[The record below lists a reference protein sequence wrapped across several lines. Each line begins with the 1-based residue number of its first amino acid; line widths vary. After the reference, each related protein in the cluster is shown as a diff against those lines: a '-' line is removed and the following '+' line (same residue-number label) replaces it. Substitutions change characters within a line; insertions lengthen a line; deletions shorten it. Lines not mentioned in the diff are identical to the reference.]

1 MKYDNVKKLKSR
13 IKELQKENEFLQK
26 GIDSREQAHDIAC
39 EQRDRAM
46 AETQELFFLL
56 IYIEAIQ
63 ELIKD
68 DYSSN
73 AKTIKR
79 AIGKFKQELTG
90 GFSSNHLITQLHKNK
105 LDNNS
110 INEIQYEQE
119 KIYGG

>member
-26 GIDSREQAHDIAC
+26 GIDSREEAHNIVS
-39 EQRDRAM
+39 EQRDKAM
-46 AETQELFFLL
+46 ALTQEITFLL
-56 IYIEAIQ
+56 LYIEAIQ

-79 AIGKFKQELTG
+79 AINKFKMELTD
-90 GFSSNHLITQLHKNK
+90 GFAANHLILQF
-105 LDNNS
+105 NNND

-119 KIYGG
+119 KIHGG

>member
-26 GIDSREQAHDIAC
+26 GIDSREDAHNYVC
-39 EQRDRAM
+39 EQRDKSM
-46 AETQELFFLL
+46 ALTQEITFLL
-56 IYIEAIQ
+56 LYIEAIQ

-79 AIGKFKQELTG
+79 AIGKFKQELTD
-90 GFSSNHLITQLHKNK
+90 GFSSNHLITQLNKNK

-110 INEIQYEQE
+110 INDINL
-119 KIYGG
+119 

>member
-1 MKYDNVKKLKSR
+1 MKYETRKQLKNKLEALKR
-13 IKELQKENEFLQK
+13 ENMFLHRR
-26 GIDSREQAHDIAC
+26 IDSREQAHDIAC

>member
-26 GIDSREQAHDIAC
+26 SIDSREDAHNYVS
-39 EQRDRAM
+39 EQRDKSM
-46 AETQELFFLL
+46 ALTQEITFLL
-56 IYIEAIQ
+56 LYIEAIQ

-79 AIGKFKQELTG
+79 AIGKFKQELTD
-90 GFSSNHLITQLHKNK
+90 GFSSNHMILKLNNK
-105 LDNNS
+105 LDNSDQNDTTH
-110 INEIQYEQE
+110 EI
-119 KIYGG
+119 

>member
-26 GIDSREQAHDIAC
+26 GIDSREDAHNYVC
-39 EQRDRAM
+39 EQRDKSM
-46 AETQELFFLL
+46 ALTQEITFLL
-56 IYIEAIQ
+56 LYIESLQ

-79 AIGKFKQELTG
+79 AIGKFKQELTD
-90 GFSSNHLITQLHKNK
+90 GFSSNHLITQLNKNK

-110 INEIQYEQE
+110 INDINL
-119 KIYGG
+119 

>member
-26 GIDSREQAHDIAC
+26 GIDSREDAHNYVC
-39 EQRDRAM
+39 EQRDKSM
-46 AETQELFFLL
+46 ALTQEITFLL
-56 IYIEAIQ
+56 LYIESIQ

-79 AIGKFKQELTG
+79 AIGKFKQELTD
-90 GFSSNHLITQLHKNK
+90 GFSSNHLITQLNKNK

-110 INEIQYEQE
+110 INDINL
-119 KIYGG
+119 

>member
-1 MKYDNVKKLKSR
+1 MKYETRKQLKNKLEALKR
-13 IKELQKENEFLQK
+13 ENMFLHR

-56 IYIEAIQ
+56 LYIEAIQ

-79 AIGKFKQELTG
+79 AIGKFKQELTD
-90 GFSSNHLITQLHKNK
+90 GFSCNHMILKLNNK
-105 LDNNS
+105 LDNSNQNHTT
-110 INEIQYEQE
+110 NEI
-119 KIYGG
+119 

>member
-13 IKELQKENEFLQK
+13 IKELQKENEFLQR
-26 GIDSREQAHDIAC
+26 GIDSREDAHNYVC
-39 EQRDRAM
+39 EQRDKSM
-46 AETQELFFLL
+46 ALTQEITFLL
-56 IYIEAIQ
+56 LYIEAIQ

-79 AIGKFKQELTG
+79 AIGKFKQELTD

-110 INEIQYEQE
+110 INDINL
-119 KIYGG
+119 

>member
-26 GIDSREQAHDIAC
+26 GIDSREDAHNYVC
-39 EQRDRAM
+39 EQRDKAM
-46 AETQELFFLL
+46 AYCQEITFLL
-56 IYIEAIQ
+56 LYIEAIQ

-79 AIGKFKQELTG
+79 AIGKFKQELTD
-90 GFSSNHLITQLHKNK
+90 GFSSNHLITQLNKNK

-110 INEIQYEQE
+110 INDINL
-119 KIYGG
+119 

>member
-1 MKYDNVKKLKSR
+1 MKYETRKQLKNKLEALKR
-13 IKELQKENEFLQK
+13 ENMFLHR

-56 IYIEAIQ
+56 LYIEAIQ

-79 AIGKFKQELTG
+79 AIGKFKQELTD
-90 GFSSNHLITQLHKNK
+90 GFANNHLILKLNNK
-105 LDNNS
+105 LDNNELNNNT
-110 INEIQYEQE
+110 NEKEI
-119 KIYGG
+119 